1 MFEDTKAVIK
11 SRTSKKDR
19 QYNGQK
25 KKDRQYNGQKK
36 KDRQYNGQK
45 EKRENYNQRST
56 KHYTDN
62 KLSSNTNHTKNRG
75 ELRCS
80 RKVSRSCFNRGT
92 RRATLVTNLVI
103 SKK

>member
-1 MFEDTKAVIK
+1 MYEMFEDTKAVIK

-45 EKRENYNQRST
+45 EK
-56 KHYTDN
+56 
-62 KLSSNTNHTKNRG
+62 
-75 ELRCS
+75 
-80 RKVSRSCFNRGT
+80 
-92 RRATLVTNLVI
+92 
-103 SKK
+103 KKKDKQW